1 MFISKKFGAAARA
14 FMGIAL
20 VMTLLA
26 MMPLATTAANNP
38 EGTTLDSFP
47 VLGTDVDT
55 MEENSG
61 TINTLHS
68 GGTVKENKGTIS
80 VSAGTVLLNSGLINS
95 LAAGHVG
102 INKGTINYIEGS
114 GSLSVNDT
122 LGTVSVIRMGN
133 VVDRNDGT
141 IQDNIGIV
149 SDNYGTITN
158 NYGTV
163 ILRDGKVQN
172 NCPYGT
178 VRFEAKIVG
187 GETVPAKG
195 TVEKNEGTVKINSG
209 TVTVKENVGN
219 MTVTNATVTVE
230 KNAGNITVGANAT
243 LICGENESDGVIKKT
258 AKSAVVSCATDNGLI
273 QDETAE
279 LYEIVFVGDD
289 GKAVVVECDKEIDGG
304 YYAAAGSAVFFTLP
318 PEYTCEDALYF
329 DTDELQGW
337 AISVRPEEGDT
348 SFTIVCHK
356 STTEPTATN
365 PPVAELSATITAPIA
380 GEKPD
385 YTATAGGSGYTSEV
399 YPWYVVD
406 GDDFSPIV
414 DDTTVFEV
422 GKKYVAVVWFEPLEG
437 IQLSEEATAT
447 VNGVNAELWSYMS
460 GGARSYFVM
469 FTVPEAPTEPSKT
482 ESSATTTA
490 TETKPSITVTEPT
503 TTATEAPIAF
513 LGDANG
519 DGAVNMKDVL
529 TLRKQIAGMTV
540 FCHVENADV
549 NEDGD
554 FNMKDVLMLRKFL
567 ANIID
572 KLGA

>member
-1 MFISKKFGAAARA
+1 MFISKKFGAVARA

-47 VLGTDVDT
+47 ALGTDVDT

-61 TINTLHS
+61 TINTLHG

-80 VSAGTVLLNSGLINS
+80 VSGGTVLLNSGLINS

-102 INKGTINYIEGS
+102 INEGTIHYIEGS

-122 LGTVSVIRMGN
+122 LGTVSVIRMGI

-141 IQDNIGIV
+141 IQDNIGTV

-187 GETVPAKG
+187 GETIPAKG
-195 TVEKNEGTVKINSG
+195 TVEKNEGTVEINSG
-209 TVTVKENVGN
+209 TVTVKENAGN

-258 AKSAVVSCATDNGLI
+258 AKSAVVSCTTDNGLI

-289 GKAVVVECDKEIDGG
+289 GKAVVVECDKEIDGV

-356 STTEPTATN
+356 STTEPTATETE
-365 PPVAELSATITAPIA
+365 P
-380 GEKPD
+380 
-385 YTATAGGSGYTSEV
+385 TATAT
-399 YPWYVVD
+399 
-406 GDDFSPIV
+406 
-414 DDTTVFEV
+414 
-422 GKKYVAVVWFEPLEG
+422 
-437 IQLSEEATAT
+437 ATA
-447 VNGVNAELWSYMS
+447 
-460 GGARSYFVM
+460 
-469 FTVPEAPTEPSKT
+469 TEPSKT
-482 ESSATTTA
+482 ESTATATVTETEPTATATESTATATATA
-490 TETKPSITVTEPT
+490 TETEPTATATETEPT
-503 TTATEAPIAF
+503 ATAAATETEPTATATEAPIAF

-554 FNMKDVLMLRKFL
+554 VNMKDVLMLRKFL

>member
-47 VLGTDVDT
+47 ALGTDMDT
-55 MEENSG
+55 MEENFG

-80 VSAGTVLLNSGLINS
+80 VSGGTVLLNSGLINS

-102 INKGTINYIEGS
+102 INEGTIHYIEGS

-122 LGTVSVIRMGN
+122 LGTVSVIRMGI

-141 IQDNIGIV
+141 IQDNIGTV

-187 GETVPAKG
+187 GETIPAKG
-195 TVEKNEGTVKINSG
+195 TVEKNEGTVEINSG
-209 TVTVKENVGN
+209 TVTVKENAGN

-258 AKSAVVSCATDNGLI
+258 AKSAVVSCTTDNGLI

-289 GKAVVVECDKEIDGG
+289 GKAVVVECDKEIDGV

-329 DTDELQGW
+329 DTEELQGW

-356 STTEPTATN
+356 STTEPTAT
-365 PPVAELSATITAPIA
+365 
-380 GEKPD
+380 
-385 YTATAGGSGYTSEV
+385 
-399 YPWYVVD
+399 
-406 GDDFSPIV
+406 
-414 DDTTVFEV
+414 
-422 GKKYVAVVWFEPLEG
+422 
-437 IQLSEEATAT
+437 
-447 VNGVNAELWSYMS
+447 
-460 GGARSYFVM
+460 
-469 FTVPEAPTEPSKT
+469 EPSKT
-482 ESSATTTA
+482 ESSATKTATEPTATA
-490 TETKPSITVTEPT
+490 TETEPTATATEPT
-503 TTATEAPIAF
+503 ATATEAPIAF

-549 NEDGD
+549 NGDGD
-554 FNMKDVLMLRKFL
+554 VNMKDVLMLRKFL

>member
-1 MFISKKFGAAARA
+1 MFISKKFGAVARA

-47 VLGTDVDT
+47 ALGTDEDT

-80 VSAGTVLLNSGLINS
+80 VSGGTVLLNSGLINS

-102 INKGTINYIEGS
+102 INEGTINYIEGS

-122 LGTVSVIRMGN
+122 LGTVSVIRMGI

-141 IQDNIGIV
+141 IQDNIGTV

-195 TVEKNEGTVKINSG
+195 TVEKNEGTVEINSG
-209 TVTVKENVGN
+209 TVTVKENAGN
-219 MTVTNATVTVE
+219 MTVTNATVMVE

-258 AKSAVVSCATDNGLI
+258 AKSAVVSCTTDNGLI

-289 GKAVVVECDKEIDGG
+289 GKAVVVECDKEIDGV

-356 STTEPTATN
+356 PTTEPTAT
-365 PPVAELSATITAPIA
+365 E
-380 GEKPD
+380 
-385 YTATAGGSGYTSEV
+385 
-399 YPWYVVD
+399 
-406 GDDFSPIV
+406 
-414 DDTTVFEV
+414 
-422 GKKYVAVVWFEPLEG
+422 
-437 IQLSEEATAT
+437 
-447 VNGVNAELWSYMS
+447 
-460 GGARSYFVM
+460 
-469 FTVPEAPTEPSKT
+469 TEPT
-482 ESSATTTA
+482 ATA
-490 TETKPSITVTEPT
+490 TETEPTATATATATSASESETATEPTATVTETEPT
-503 TTATEAPIAF
+503 ATATETATEPTATATETATEPTATVTETEPTATATEAPITF

-540 FCHVENADV
+540 FCYMENADV
-549 NEDGD
+549 NGDGD
-554 FNMKDVLMLRKFL
+554 VNMKDVLMLRKFL